1 MEKKEFKI
9 NGMHCA
15 SCALIIEKRLGK
27 TDGVKSI
34 VVNFALEKASV
45 EFDKNVISE
54 EGIIEII
61 RGAGYDI
68 LQEGGPKEKGRF
80 EMNEKNI
87 FLLSLVFSIPVF
99 ILSMFLMSS
108 TLENKIIQAVLAG
121 VVQFIFGARFYKGAW
136 NGLKNK
142 SANMDTLVAMGTS
155 AAYFYSLATT
165 FFIAGDVFYETAALL
180 VTFILLGKWLE
191 ARAKGKASDAM
202 RKLMKLQAKT
212 AHVLREGKE
221 MEIPIEQVVV
231 GDIIMVRAGEKIPVD
246 GEVVEGLSTV
256 DESMITGESLPVEKK
271 EGDLVVGSTI
281 NKVGSFKF
289 KATRVGKETVL
300 AQIVKIVEEAQSKKA
315 PIQRFAD
322 RVSSVFVPFV
332 IGVAIITFIVWFYVI
347 HAPFVT
353 ALMAFTAVLVIA
365 CPCALGL
372 ATPTAIMVGSGRG
385 AEYGILFKS
394 GGALETA
401 NKIKTIVFDKT
412 GTITEGK
419 PDVVNVSSK
428 EILPLLYSLE
438 KQSLHPLA
446 VAVSDY
452 CKDQKVE
459 ALEVNDFSELPGRG
473 VGGVINQQ
481 RVLVGN
487 GQLMKDNQID
497 YSMFRDQMISEEA
510 EARTVLLISRGDEF
524 IGYISLA
531 DKVKA
536 SSKKAIQILLDLN
549 IEPIMATGDNEKT
562 AEAIAKEVGVTK
574 YFSRVQPKEK
584 LDIIKNLQKEGKVVA
599 MVGDGINDAPALAQA
614 DLGIAMG
621 AGTDVAIETGDV
633 ILVKNDILDVS
644 KAMRLSKLTMSK
656 IKQNM
661 FWALFYNS
669 VGIPIAAFGL
679 LQAEYA
685 GLAMALSSVSVVL
698 NSLLLKRK
706 KL

>member
-1 MEKKEFKI
+1 MEKKAFKI
-9 NGMHCA
+9 KGMHCA
-15 SCALIIEKRLGK
+15 SCGLIIEKRLGK

-34 VVNFALEKASV
+34 VVNFALEQAAV
-45 EFDKNVISE
+45 EFDENVISE
-54 EGIIEII
+54 EDIIEII

-68 LQEGGPKEKGRF
+68 LKEGGVKEKGKF

-87 FLLSLVFSIPVF
+87 FLMSLVFSIPVF

-142 SANMDTLVAMGTS
+142 SANMDTLVAIGTS
-155 AAYFYSLATT
+155 AAYFYSIATT

-202 RKLMKLQAKT
+202 RKLMKLQAKI
-212 AHVLREGKE
+212 AHVIRDGKE
-221 MEIPIEQVVV
+221 MKLPLEQVVV
-231 GDIIMVRAGEKIPVD
+231 GDIIMVRPGEKVPVD
-246 GEVVEGLSTV
+246 GEVIEGLSTV

-271 EGDLVVGSTI
+271 EGDLVVGATI

-300 AQIVKIVEEAQSKKA
+300 SQIVKIVEEAQAQKA

-332 IGVAIITFIVWFYVI
+332 IGIAVITFIVWFYI
-347 HAPFVT
+347 FNAPFVT

-385 AEYGILFKS
+385 ADHGILFKS

-419 PDVVNVSSK
+419 PNVVNVSSK
-428 EILPLLYSLE
+428 EILPFLYSLE

-452 CKDQKVE
+452 CKEQQVE
-459 ALEVNDFSELPGRG
+459 ALEVSGFSELPGRG
-473 VGGVINQQ
+473 VEGTINHQ

-487 GQLMKDNQID
+487 GKLMKDNQID
-497 YSMFRDQMISEEA
+497 YSSLRDKMISEEA
-510 EARTVLLISRGDEF
+510 QARTVLLISRGDEF

-536 SSKKAIQILLDLN
+536 SSKKAIQVLQSLN

-562 AEAIAKEVGVTK
+562 AEAIAKEVGVKK

-584 LDIIKNLQKEGKVVA
+584 LDIIKDLQKEGKVVA

-644 KAMRLSKLTMSK
+644 KAMRLSKLTMTK

>member
-15 SCALIIEKRLGK
+15 SCALTIEKRLGK

-68 LQEGGPKEKGRF
+68 LQEGSPKEKGRF

-332 IGVAIITFIVWFYVI
+332 IGVAIITFIVWFYV
-347 HAPFVT
+347 F
-353 ALMAFTAVLVIA
+353 M
-365 CPCALGL
+365 
-372 ATPTAIMVGSGRG
+372 
-385 AEYGILFKS
+385 
-394 GGALETA
+394 
-401 NKIKTIVFDKT
+401 
-412 GTITEGK
+412 
-419 PDVVNVSSK
+419 
-428 EILPLLYSLE
+428 
-438 KQSLHPLA
+438 
-446 VAVSDY
+446 
-452 CKDQKVE
+452 
-459 ALEVNDFSELPGRG
+459 
-473 VGGVINQQ
+473 
-481 RVLVGN
+481 
-487 GQLMKDNQID
+487 
-497 YSMFRDQMISEEA
+497 
-510 EARTVLLISRGDEF
+510 
-524 IGYISLA
+524 
-531 DKVKA
+531 
-536 SSKKAIQILLDLN
+536 
-549 IEPIMATGDNEKT
+549 
-562 AEAIAKEVGVTK
+562 
-574 YFSRVQPKEK
+574 
-584 LDIIKNLQKEGKVVA
+584 
-599 MVGDGINDAPALAQA
+599 
-614 DLGIAMG
+614 
-621 AGTDVAIETGDV
+621 
-633 ILVKNDILDVS
+633 
-644 KAMRLSKLTMSK
+644 
-656 IKQNM
+656 
-661 FWALFYNS
+661 
-669 VGIPIAAFGL
+669 
-679 LQAEYA
+679 
-685 GLAMALSSVSVVL
+685 
-698 NSLLLKRK
+698 LLL
-706 KL
+706 